1 MSPLGGALKALL
13 GLALAWAWWT
23 GKLARLTDLA
33 TGKLG
38 GQAAAGAAPSSA
50 PGGAAPSPSQHA

>member
-1 MSPLGGALKALL
+1 MSPLGGAMKALL
-13 GLALAWAWWT
+13 GLALAWAWWN

-38 GQAAAGAAPSSA
+38 GQAAGAAPASA
-50 PGGAAPSPSQHA
+50 QGGAAPSPSQLA